1 MHFLICAATNHEI
14 EPTLQFLKK
23 QPAGKNHLIRILIT
37 GVGSIATTYQLLKS
51 VQEKKPDYIIQ
62 VGIAG
67 AFAKES
73 EPGKVFLV
81 FEEILGDLGVE
92 EQGKWNDVFD
102 LKLAESVY
110 PFTEKKLINPYC
122 EDWKKYGLPF
132 VRSLSVNEINTNEQ
146 RIRLL
151 QEKYLPV
158 IESMEGAAF
167 HYVCLQEKIPFMQM
181 RAVSNFIGER
191 DKTGWKMEDA
201 IANLNTELIRILQLL
216 P

>member
-1 MHFLICAATNHEI
+1 MHILICAATNHEI
-14 EPTLQFLKK
+14 EPTLQFLKQ

-37 GVGSIATTYQLLKS
+37 GIGGIATTYQLLKS
-51 VQEKKPDYIIQ
+51 IQEKKPDYIIQ
-62 VGIAG
+62 AGIAG

-73 EPGKVFLV
+73 EPGKVVLV

-102 LKLAESVY
+102 LQLTESAY
-110 PFTEKKLINPYC
+110 PFTEKKLINPHC
-122 EDWKKYGLPF
+122 MDWNKYGLPF

-146 RIRLL
+146 RIGLL
-151 QEKYLPV
+151 QEKYHPV
-158 IESMEGAAF
+158 VESMEGAAF
-167 HYVCLQEKIPFMQM
+167 HYVCLQEKVPFMQM

-191 DKTGWKMEDA
+191 DKKGWKMEEA
-201 IANLNTELIRILQLL
+201 ISNLNAELIRIIQLL